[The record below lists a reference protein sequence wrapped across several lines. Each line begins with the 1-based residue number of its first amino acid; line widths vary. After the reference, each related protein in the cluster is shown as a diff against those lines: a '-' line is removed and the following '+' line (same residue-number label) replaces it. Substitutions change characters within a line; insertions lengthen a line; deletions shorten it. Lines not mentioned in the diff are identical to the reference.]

1 MKILK
6 PRLKRIDKRSKH
18 FKEEMLMNSSVSN
31 EIHALYQ
38 HLIDGWNHRSAHAMA
53 EHFTEDG
60 EMIGFDGSL
69 SIGREEIL
77 SHLKPIFEHHL
88 TAPFV
93 SKIKSVRLVGSD
105 AAILRAIAGM
115 VPHGQSD
122 VQPNLNTHHTLVAVN
137 SEGKWR
143 IQLFQNTPA
152 QFHGRPEL
160 VEQMT
165 EELRQLLK

>member
-1 MKILK
+1 MI
-6 PRLKRIDKRSKH
+6 
-18 FKEEMLMNSSVSN
+18 MNASVSN
-31 EIHALYQ
+31 KIHALYQ
-38 HLIDGWNHRSAHAMA
+38 QLIDGWNNRSAHAMA
-53 EHFTEDG
+53 EQFIEDG
-60 EMIGFDGSL
+60 EIIGFDGSQ
-69 SIGREEIL
+69 SIGRKEIL
-77 SHLKPIFEHHL
+77 SHLAPIFEHHL

-93 SKIKSVRLVGSD
+93 SKIKSVRLLGSD

-122 VQPNLNTHHTLVAVN
+122 IQPNLNTHHTIVAVN
-137 SEGKWR
+137 NEGKWS